1 MADSEYPDSLDVLT
15 TLVDGFDPAT
25 ADWFNRLFQG
35 TWNIEGTLAT
45 NPSDPNRGAGS
56 AWNGG
61 SKYADVATLISKI
74 GAIEVGKF
82 EIEFPTES
90 PLSINFVTASK
101 FTTAANMIVVC
112 IKEDNGKGFGIGEFV
127 QHRVS
132 IIESAGD
139 PTGFEF
145 YRRGMDDGDI
155 SEDWQDEAWIY
166 FAYEEKL

>member
-15 TLVDGFDPAT
+15 TLVDGFDNAT

-35 TWNIEGTLAT
+35 TWNIENVLAT
-45 NPSDPNRGAGS
+45 NPSDPNRGSGS

-61 SKYADVATLISKI
+61 AKYTDVKTLVQKL

-82 EIEFPTES
+82 EISFPTES
-90 PLSINFVTASK
+90 PASINFVDASK
-101 FTTAANMIVVC
+101 FSDKTKLFIQCVMLA
-112 IKEDNGKGFGIGEFV
+112 KGKGFSIPQFR
-127 QHRVS
+127 QHR
-132 IIESAGD
+132 INILETAGS

-145 YRRGMDDGDI
+145 YLRGMNSSS
-155 SEDWQDEAWIY
+155 SENWPDVTWLY